1 MLAPPAAEAPDP
13 YRTVVESAPA
23 DEPNAAQ
30 RDLDARTPGF
40 ATAVDLEAEPG
51 SRPGDSLPEVIA
63 RTPGATVRSFG
74 GLGQFGAVSLRGSS
88 PQQVATFLDGVPLT
102 SSVAG
107 LVDLGSIP
115 LDGLGRVEIY
125 RGYVPVAFGGAAIGG
140 AIDLVASPA
149 WRRRGLSVHAGF
161 GSFGTRE
168 SRVSL
173 RGPLG
178 KRGRSAGSL
187 TVGYAGSMGN
197 FPFVD
202 DGGTPDLGGDDGTR
216 RRTNNDY
223 DRVAVHGRFDHRQGP
238 WRIAAQQLVQY
249 KAQGV
254 PGPATAQTR
263 DARLG
268 TLVGRSVLSARRYGT
283 GGPGGRLEWLT
294 GIGLLHQVHR
304 DPRGELG
311 VGTDDQ
317 RVAGID
323 LYLSPRLLLPLWKG
337 AYLGLVADQR
347 TEHVDVDQ
355 RAITAGVSG
364 DAGRTRL
371 SFGAGIEL
379 DQFLFDGKLRLVP
392 AFRVDALDSRFAV
405 PAGEGEQEDR
415 GRNVQ
420 NLGMA
425 PRMGARWRVV
435 PGLEL
440 RASGGQYF
448 RPPTLAELFGN
459 RGYIIGEEGLRPERG
474 QAVDGGVVVDHDIAG
489 LGVYAAVA
497 GFATWSEDLIQWVS
511 AGAVVRPVNIRGAR
525 LRGVES
531 ALAFVPQRRLLTL
544 HFNYTFLDTRNDSED
559 PAQRGEP
566 LPGRPRHEL
575 FARATAGKGG
585 FIRGVWTEPRV
596 IYTVDIVSGTA
607 LDSAGR
613 LTLPDRVVQGMGAEL
628 SLGRRVHL
636 AFEVRNLL
644 DVRTTSVIIRDVDG
658 ARPRSTGFQDF
669 LGYPLP
675 GRSLWSSVRI
685 DFGGATT

>member
-1 MLAPPAAEAPDP
+1 MLAPPAAEAPLP

-23 DEPNAAQ
+23 DEPNEAQ

-40 ATAVDLEAEPG
+40 ATAVDLEDEPG

-88 PQQVATFLDGVPLT
+88 PQQVATFVDGVPLT

-140 AIDLVASPA
+140 AIDLKASPA
-149 WRRRGLSVHAGF
+149 WRRPRLSLHAGF

-178 KRGRSAGSL
+178 SEERSAGAL
-187 TVGYAGSMGN
+187 TVGYAGSTGG
-197 FPFVD
+197 FPFID

-223 DRVAVHGRFDHRQGP
+223 DRVAVHGRFDHRKDS
-238 WRIAAQQLVQY
+238 WRFAVQQLVQY

-268 TLVGRSVLSARRYGT
+268 TLVGRSVFSARHHGT

-294 GIGLLHQVHR
+294 GLGLLHQIHR
-304 DPRGELG
+304 DPLGELG

-317 RVAGID
+317 RVLGID
-323 LYLSPRLLLPLWKG
+323 LYLSPRLRLPLWRG
-337 AYLGLVADQR
+337 AYLGLVGDHR

-355 RAITAGVSG
+355 RALTAGVSG

-371 SFGAGIEL
+371 SFGTGVEL
-379 DQFLFDGKLRLVP
+379 DQFLFDGRLRLVP
-392 AFRVDALDSRFAV
+392 AFRVDALDSRFAA
-405 PAGEGEQEDR
+405 PTGEGEQEDT
-415 GRNVQ
+415 GRDVKNF
-420 NLGMA
+420 GIA
-425 PRMGARWRVV
+425 PRVGARVRLW
-435 PGLEL
+435 PGIEL
-440 RASGGQYF
+440 RGSGGQYF

-474 QAVDGGVVVDHDIAG
+474 QAIDGGLVVDRSIAG

-511 AGAVVRPVNIRGAR
+511 AGAVVRPVNVRGAR

-531 ALAFVPQRRLLTL
+531 ALALVPRRRLLTL
-544 HFNYTFLDTRNDSED
+544 HLNYTFLDTRNDADD

-585 FIRGVWTEPRV
+585 FLGRVWTEPRLL
-596 IYTVDIVSGTA
+596 YTVDVVTGTA

-613 LTLPDRVVQGMGAEL
+613 LTLPARVVQGMGAEL

-636 AFEVRNLL
+636 TFEVRNLL
-644 DVRTTSVIIRDVDG
+644 DVRTTTVVIRDVDG
-658 ARPRSTGFQDF
+658 ARPRSTAFQDF

-685 DFGGATT
+685 DFGGTTS